1 MLTRDYILPNAP
13 VADSR
18 WWKCTPPD
26 TVSWANPTPNPKGW
40 FLSKERLNQP
50 INSDHSFIHSFNQ
63 SITQSINQSINQI
76 SQLLSCVLYRHS
88 GVTPSSHVSY
98 ALSGLTICSPFK
110 LWASALSVELTL
122 QIKLGINTRK
132 HSEKVQLFSFLVWC
146 SLPISKCASG
156 TNRSVLFPRYLHLFC
171 YFPAYPQSSC
181 QVFGL
186 KMYVWSLPSWEVTYP
201 L

>member
-26 TVSWANPTPNPKGW
+26 TVFWANPTPNPNGW
-40 FLSKERLNQP
+40 FLSREHL
-50 INSDHSFIHSFNQ
+50 S
-63 SITQSINQSINQI
+63 QSINQSINQI
-76 SQLLSCVLYRHS
+76 SQLLSCVLYKHS

-132 HSEKVQLFSFLVWC
+132 HSEKVQLFNFLVWC
-146 SLPISKCASG
+146 SLPISECAPG

-171 YFPAYPQSSC
+171 YFLACPQSSC

-186 KMYVWSLPSWEVTYP
+186 KMYVWSLPFWELTYP